1 MCILSVHAVN
11 NTKSDFDP
19 INIYQYIYI
28 LSLPS
33 ANPVAETG
41 ELAVDTARVGAAAEL
56 VVAVVVPSWLLLLDP
71 PVAAAL
77 EWAATLVRAM
87 MGQRLAMFRS

>member
-11 NTKSDFDP
+11 NTKSDFDL
-19 INIYQYIYI
+19 IRIYQYIYI

-33 ANPVAETG
+33 ANPVAEAG
-41 ELAVDTARVGAAAEL
+41 ELTVDTARAGAAAEL
-56 VVAVVVPSWLLLLDP
+56 VAPSLLLLLDP

>member
-11 NTKSDFDP
+11 NTKSDFDL

-33 ANPVAETG
+33 ANPVAEAG